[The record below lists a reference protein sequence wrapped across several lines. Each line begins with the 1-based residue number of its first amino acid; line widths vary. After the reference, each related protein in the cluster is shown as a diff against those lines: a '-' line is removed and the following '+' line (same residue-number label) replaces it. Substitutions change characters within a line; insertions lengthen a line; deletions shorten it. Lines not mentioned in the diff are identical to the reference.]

1 MGEYWHNMPKASAAT
16 RSGLYKPVSEVV
28 RETLRLLE
36 IGYESGYNRH
46 SSRHI
51 MSNGAV
57 LAAQS
62 LFNV

>member
-36 IGYESGYNRH
+36 IG
-46 SSRHI
+46 
-51 MSNGAV
+51 
-57 LAAQS
+57 
-62 LFNV
+62 